1 MTDFGPWISMA
12 REVQGISRLDL
23 AERTRISVFDLIR
36 IENGAMTTCTV
47 SVLVRLMGELGYG
60 LEPVKKGT
68 AADGTA
74 HGQNCGPRLRGA

>member
-1 MTDFGPWISMA
+1 MIEKPDFGPWISMA

-36 IENGAMTTCTV
+36 IENGAMTTCPV

-60 LEPVKKGT
+60 LEPVKRGED
-68 AADGTA
+68 DG
-74 HGQNCGPRLRGA
+74 